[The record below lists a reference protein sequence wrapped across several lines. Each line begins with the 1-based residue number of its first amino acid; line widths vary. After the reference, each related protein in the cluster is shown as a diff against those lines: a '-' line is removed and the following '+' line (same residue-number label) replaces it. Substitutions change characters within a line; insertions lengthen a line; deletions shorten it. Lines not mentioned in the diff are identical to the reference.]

1 MLSYSS
7 NISLCFCRN
16 DQKLLSVVFHV
27 SLPQIL
33 VSSCFYILQVLE
45 WSLLLPFQKGIWWP
59 SSLKGTAGNV
69 FSGRFAWLKS
79 WLEHLSIFS
88 FQWLLTHPSPQF
100 RWRKAVRLFGHLGGW
115 HSNFEL
121 LQFTTCNW
129 GWNLYLSKIRIAF
142 KKPLN

>member
-33 VSSCFYILQVLE
+33 DKF
-45 WSLLLPFQKGIWWP
+45 WFLPVFTFCKCLSDLFCCLFKRGIWWP

-142 KKPLN
+142 